1 MLGPQSCR
9 PAGEEDANAPG
20 RSNERRYAER
30 NPAAGQ
36 RLHDFHHVVADPGG
50 RAYPNRC
57 AAIAGY
63 AGESR

>member
-36 RLHDFHHVVADPGG
+36 RLPDFHHVVADPGG